1 MISLVKDGLSMLP
14 TVLLANVTSPN
25 SLFLDTDLYV
35 LDGESGVIYKCSVKV
50 IEGKPKLTKFLFS
63 KFLFD
68 HDPLLG
74 PLITPILDLV

>member
-50 IEGKPKLTKFLFS
+50 IEGKPKLTKFLF
-63 KFLFD
+63 D
-68 HDPLLG
+68 HDLLLG